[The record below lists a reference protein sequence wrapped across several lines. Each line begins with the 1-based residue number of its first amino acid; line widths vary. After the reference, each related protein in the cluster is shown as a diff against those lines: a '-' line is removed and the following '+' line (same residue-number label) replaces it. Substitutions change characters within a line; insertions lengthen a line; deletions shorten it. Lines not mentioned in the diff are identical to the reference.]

1 MLNRKIFAL
10 AAGLLTAITVTGTG
24 FSAWYFSDVQASANA
39 TGTIDVTNVQTLNAS
54 VRLNDNAVAS
64 NKAFKLELDQVNGS
78 SDSAKGIRFL
88 STDGRTMVSDLGATA
103 TITKTGDPSVSVNF
117 GSYFYIP
124 RTLLNY
130 LSVITDDLD
139 ISSDEWTTNIK
150 TAANSLSVVGLDSTS
165 YVAYYKEATISDSDT
180 TTRNIDVSTNDSS
193 DLNAFFTYKDGVVDS
208 ASEVNDMAE
217 AVESLNLYVV
227 HRTF

>member
-39 TGTIDVTNVQTLNAS
+39 KGKIDVTEVQTLNAS
-54 VRLNDNAVAS
+54 VELIDNAVAS
-64 NKAFKLELDQVNGS
+64 TKEFKLELDQVNPS
-78 SDSAKGIRFL
+78 SDRGKGIRFL
-88 STDGRTMVSDLGATA
+88 SADGKTTVSDLGATA
-103 TITKTGDPSVSVNF
+103 TITKTGDPSDSVNF

-124 RTLLNY
+124 KTLLNY
-130 LSVITDDLD
+130 LDVITDDLD
-139 ISSDEWTTNIK
+139 LSSDVWSTNIT
-150 TAANSLSVVGLDSTS
+150 TAANSLSVGGLDSTS
-165 YVAYYKEATISDSDT
+165 YAAYYKEATISNT

-193 DLNAFFTYKDGVVDS
+193 DLNAFFEYEDGVVDS

>member
-24 FSAWYFSDVQASANA
+24 FSAWFFSDVQASANA
-39 TGTIDVTNVQTLNAS
+39 TGKIDVTEVQTLNAS
-54 VRLNDNAVAS
+54 VGLIDNAVAS
-64 NKAFKLELDQVNGS
+64 NKEFKLELDQVNTSG
-78 SDSAKGIRFL
+78 DRGKGIRFL
-88 STDGRTMVSDLGATA
+88 SIDGTAMVSNLGATA
-103 TITKTGDPSVSVNF
+103 TITKTGDPSDRVNF

-124 RTLLNY
+124 KTLLNY

-139 ISSDEWTTNIK
+139 LSSDEWTTNITK
-150 TAANSLSVVGLDSTS
+150 AANSLSVVGLDSTS
-165 YVAYYKEATISDSDT
+165 YVAYYKEATISVT

>member
-1 MLNRKIFAL
+1 MMLNRKIFAL

-54 VRLNDNAVAS
+54 VQLNDNAVAS

-88 STDGRTMVSDLGATA
+88 STDGTTMVSDLGATA
-103 TITKTGDPSVSVNF
+103 TITTTGNPSISVNF

-124 RTLLNY
+124 KTLLNY
-130 LSVITDDLD
+130 LSVVTDDLD
-139 ISSDEWTTNIK
+139 HSTDTWSENIT
-150 TAANSLSVVGLDSTS
+150 TAANSLSVEGLDSTK
-165 YVAYYKEATISDSDT
+165 YTVYFKEATISST
-180 TTRNIDVSTNDSS
+180 TERNIDVETDPST

-208 ASEVNDMAE
+208 ADAVNAMTE
-217 AVESLNLYVV
+217 AVESLKLYVV